1 MKKQMTKLLCFS
13 LMILLSACSMPKI
26 TTVEEAKVQQDNT
39 ASTLKPNDLY
49 WEPKDPTPYIAST
62 YNALS
67 SQGLDEQ
74 GQAEAVLKAF
84 LADFLTLSNKT
95 SDGDIGGLDYIP
107 SNSVSDFEEYAKY
120 YYYDAYADLL
130 TNQGSSALP
139 EVTNIECENIQ
150 PATISYMDQDYPGFT
165 MDAKITYKK
174 GQEASDFKTSAKC
187 SIIKMQDIHYV
198 SKSDVTS
205 GKEAGEAKNVYRVI
219 QVE

>member
-1 MKKQMTKLLCFS
+1 MTKLLCFS

-107 SNSVSDFEEYAKY
+107 SSSVSDFE
-120 YYYDAYADLL
+120 
-130 TNQGSSALP
+130 
-139 EVTNIECENIQ
+139 
-150 PATISYMDQDYPGFT
+150 
-165 MDAKITYKK
+165 
-174 GQEASDFKTSAKC
+174 
-187 SIIKMQDIHYV
+187 
-198 SKSDVTS
+198 
-205 GKEAGEAKNVYRVI
+205 
-219 QVE
+219 